1 MSIGFFIT
9 PEEPLKSKI
18 LFWKGKVKKELK
30 NQPYVEH
37 PPHLTLINLD
47 LYEENQAISNVKE
60 FISSIRAFNIKI
72 SQKDVFFNDISTNGH
87 TIYYRANKTSNLEH
101 IQSRLAVI
109 LAKYKK
115 SKNPPEFLKGNE
127 ILYESYKN
135 FGSPFIGS
143 HWIPHLTVASLQV
156 ENENSLL
163 NEFLSKQESYT
174 FMVEKISIWK
184 INGDDHYMIDEVD
197 LV

>member
-60 FISSIRAFNIKI
+60 SISSIRAFNIKI

-87 TIYYRANKTSNLEH
+87 TIYYKANKTSNLED
-101 IQSRLAVI
+101 IQIQLAVI

-115 SKNPPEFLKGNE
+115 SKNLPKFLMKNN
-127 ILYESYKN
+127 ILLKSYKS

-143 HWIPHLTVASLQV
+143 HWIPHFTVASLQV
-156 ENENSLL
+156 ENENPLL
-163 NEFLSKQESYT
+163 NEFLSKQESYS
-174 FMVEKISIWK
+174 FMVEKIAIWK
-184 INGDDHYMIDEVD
+184 INGDDHHMIDEVD
-197 LV
+197 LA